1 MCYIK
6 KQTEEKILMKK
17 VAFVFPGQGSQYTG
31 MGKDFYEEYPRV
43 RKIFEEA
50 KKELNL
56 DLTRICFEENKEILE
71 NTANTQIGV
80 FVVSFACFETLRSKG
95 INPNIVGGHSLGEYT
110 ALVACGSLNFLD
122 GLRLVYKRGQFMQ
135 EAAQKKPGTMAA
147 IIGLEK
153 EKVIKILKEVKNFGI
168 IVAANFNSPGQ
179 IVISGETRM
188 IDKVKELADKAGARK
203 VIPLK
208 VAGAFHSSLMK
219 EAQEKLRKEIEK
231 TTFRIPR
238 IPLVANVSADFT
250 EEPQEIKE
258 SLIKQMVSPVLW
270 GASIKRM
277 AGWGVNTFVEVGPNR
292 VLSGLIRR
300 IINRISAQGLILN
313 VEDQKS
319 LSKSLKMIRET

>member
-1 MCYIK
+1 
-6 KQTEEKILMKK
+6 MKK
-17 VAFVFPGQGSQYTG
+17 IAFVFPGQGSQYTG
-31 MGKDFYEEYPRV
+31 MGKDFYEEYPLV

-80 FVVSFACFETLRSKG
+80 FAVSIACLEILRNKG
-95 INPNIVGGHSLGEYT
+95 INPDIVGGHSLGEYT
-110 ALVACGSLNFLD
+110 ALVACGTLNFLD

-135 EAAQKKPGTMAA
+135 EAAQKNPGTMAA
-147 IIGLEK
+147 IIGLKK
-153 EKVIKILKEVKNFGI
+153 EKVIKILEEVKNYGI
-168 IVAANFNSPGQ
+168 TVAANFNSPGQ

-188 IDKVKELADKAGARK
+188 IDKVKELADKAGAKK

-231 TTFRIPR
+231 ITFKIPR
-238 IPLVANVSADFT
+238 IPLIANVSADFV
-250 EEPQEIKE
+250 EEPQKIKE
-258 SLIKQMVSPVLW
+258 SLIEQMVSPVLW
-270 GASIKRM
+270 EDSIRKM
-277 AGWGVNTFVEVGPNR
+277 AEWGTNIFIEVGPGR
-292 VLSGLIRR
+292 VLTGLIRR
-300 IINRISAQGLILN
+300 TITQKLILN

-319 LSKSLKMIRET
+319 LNKSLKMIK